1 MEPVT
6 ITIKKAVS
14 IIRQHGNMDEIED
27 FFKTLGKKKVY
38 KLKDVKEWLGYQK
51 GKRKMAKYKVKL
63 TFIEEVEAT
72 SKEDAII
79 IAYDGVIES
88 GYTNVKVKK
97 IESEEE

>member
-38 KLKDVKEWLGYQK
+38 KLKDVKQWLGY
-51 GKRKMAKYKVKL
+51 
-63 TFIEEVEAT
+63 
-72 SKEDAII
+72 
-79 IAYDGVIES
+79 
-88 GYTNVKVKK
+88 
-97 IESEEE
+97 